1 MGWRR
6 QNKCVNELQPDLH
19 QSLSHPV
26 HSSMTQNQWKNYF
39 YWVTLTFI
47 SPIHAFLTWV
57 HGQIL
62 TLTMIIAQTSW
73 GKCFNGKTSVCIP
86 WALSFW
92 PCPQEVLETLWWSW
106 FEMCLFVNFLTF
118 ALLKQHSHHHGW
130 ISHFPGK
137 GGVLLGQRWRWSA
150 FVRVRQARSY
160 PWSSKLWSL
169 WGSSC

>member
-1 MGWRR
+1 MNFNQTSINPWVIRSTLVWFRINGKTIFIGLLWH
-6 QNKCVNELQPDLH
+6 LYH
-19 QSLSHPV
+19 QFML
-26 HSSMTQNQWKNYF
+26 F
-39 YWVTLTFI
+39 DFDR
-47 SPIHAFLTWV
+47 
-57 HGQIL
+57 
-62 TLTMIIAQTSW
+62 MIIAQSSW

>member
-1 MGWRR
+1 MREWTSTRPPSILESSGPLQCASESMGKLFLLGCFDIYIT
-6 QNKCVNELQPDLH
+6 NSCFPD
-19 QSLSHPV
+19 
-26 HSSMTQNQWKNYF
+26 MGAWTDF
-39 YWVTLTFI
+39 DFDR
-47 SPIHAFLTWV
+47 
-57 HGQIL
+57 
-62 TLTMIIAQTSW
+62 MIIAQTSW

-130 ISHFPGK
+130 ISHFPVK
-137 GGVLLGQRWRWSA
+137 GGVLLGQRWCWSA